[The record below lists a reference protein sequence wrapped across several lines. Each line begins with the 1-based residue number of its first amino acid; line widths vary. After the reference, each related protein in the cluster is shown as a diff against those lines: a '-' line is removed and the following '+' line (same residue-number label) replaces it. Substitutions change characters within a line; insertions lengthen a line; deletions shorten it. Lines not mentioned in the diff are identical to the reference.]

1 MTKEEAIKI
10 LKSKVDGSVDT
21 SYEWA
26 EAVRMAIEAL
36 KEKGITHCKDC
47 EYYRTPDKYSYKE
60 PNPYCCRSALTKVS
74 ENDFCSKAIRK
85 DGERI

>member
-1 MTKEEAIKI
+1 MTKEEAIY
-10 LKSKVDGSVDT
+10 LLRNTAWLASSLEPV
-21 SYEWA
+21 E
-26 EAVRMAIEAL
+26 EAVDMATEAL
-36 KEKGITHCKDC
+36 QEKSITHCKDC
-47 EYYRTPDKYSYKE
+47 EYYQTPEKYSYKE